1 MGERLFS
8 QYVVIDEKEAQS
20 KRLSE
25 IVRGI
30 VINEMLLDY
39 APNSVGA
46 GSAERALQVLYA
58 ELDRRE
64 EEYKSVINNHE

>member
-1 MGERLFS
+1 
-8 QYVVIDEKEAQS
+8 
-20 KRLSE
+20 
-25 IVRGI
+25 
-30 VINEMLLDY
+30 MLLDY